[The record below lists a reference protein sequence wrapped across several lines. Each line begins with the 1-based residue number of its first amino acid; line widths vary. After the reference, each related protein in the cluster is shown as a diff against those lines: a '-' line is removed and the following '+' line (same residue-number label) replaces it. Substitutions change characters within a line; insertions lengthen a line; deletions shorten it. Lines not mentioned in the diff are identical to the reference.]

1 MSHQPSQGF
10 CLKLNSHQAHVID
23 QFQKLYNDEQMVDC
37 TLSCSDG
44 MIKAHKLVLSACS
57 PYFTQLFIN
66 WTNPYQYPVIILKD
80 MSFADLR
87 VLIEFMYKGEVTVSQ
102 NLLPSVLESAKALQ
116 ITGLREIKV
125 GRCLCHT
132 DLTFVTLYHV
142 HCQSC
147 S

>member
-1 MSHQPSQGF
+1 M
-10 CLKLNSHQAHVID
+10 ID

-125 GRCLCHT
+125 GRCLCGMCCKVLHCVALCYIMLLHYVVPCALPT
-132 DLTFVTLYHV
+132 SSVPDLIPN
-142 HCQSC
+142 
-147 S
+147 